1 MNTLRIIFAVLAIVL
16 LVVSSLSP
24 VNPHD
29 VQFAI
34 LPLVWFF
41 FRFAASR
48 SDEPDEGGF
57 TELAAFPRLLA
68 TRAPPL
74 S

>member
-1 MNTLRIIFAVLAIVL
+1 MNTLRIIFAVLTIVL
-16 LVVSSLSP
+16 LVVSSLST
-24 VNPHD
+24 VSPHD

-34 LPLVWFF
+34 LPLFCLFF
-41 FRFAASR
+41 GFAACR
-48 SDEPDEGGF
+48 SCEPDEGGF
-57 TELAAFPRLLA
+57 AELPASPRILA

>member
-16 LVVSSLSP
+16 LVVSSLSTLS
-24 VNPHD
+24 PHD

-34 LPLVWFF
+34 LPLVCLFF
-41 FRFAASR
+41 GLAASF
-48 SDEPDEGGF
+48 SFEPDDRGF
-57 TELAAFPRLLA
+57 AELATLPGRLA